1 MKQKIKREKEED
13 WAKAKNFIPKKD
25 EIIIYDCSSGIK
37 LKIGDGVSNVN
48 DLPFS
53 EDNTIN
59 LLDGL
64 LIMKGE

>member
-25 EIIIYDCSSGIK
+25 EIIIYDCKEQIK
-37 LKIGDGVSNVN
+37 IKIGDGITKVN
-48 DLPFS
+48 DLPFT
-53 EDNTIN
+53 DNTIS
-59 LLDGL
+59 LLDGM